1 LEVILSGHSKWAQIK
16 HKKAAEDK
24 KKGATFS
31 KLVAAIAV
39 AAREGGSDPAANFK
53 LRLAIDQARQ
63 ANMPNENIDRAIK
76 KGTGDAG
83 SVAIEEVT
91 FEGFGPAGVSIIA
104 EGVTDNKNR
113 TLSEIKHI
121 FTEYGGRLGSQGAV
135 AYQFE
140 PKGIIS
146 LKKPDHQD
154 ELELELI
161 DAGAEDFEEAE
172 NSLIIYTSPAGFGKV
187 KKILVDKGI
196 EITSAEL
203 AKEAKITVPINNT
216 ETAERVLKLVETLEA
231 HDDIL
236 AVYANFDIPD
246 EILKEIK

>member
-1 LEVILSGHSKWAQIK
+1 MSGHSKWSQIK
-16 HKKAAEDK
+16 HKKAATDK
-24 KKGATFS
+24 KKGTVFS

-39 AAREGGSDPAANFK
+39 AAKQGGGDPSANFK
-53 LRLAIDQARQ
+53 LRLAIDQAREN
-63 ANMPNENIDRAIK
+63 NMPNENIERAIK
-76 KGTGDAG
+76 KGTGGAG

-91 FEGFGPAGVSIIA
+91 FEGFGPGGISIIA

-121 FTEYGGRLGSQGAV
+121 FSENGGRFASEGAV

-146 LKKPDHQD
+146 VKIPAGRD

-161 DAGAEDFEEAE
+161 DAGAEDFEEADE
-172 NSLIIYTSPAGFGKV
+172 TLIIYTSPAGFGKV
-187 KKILVDKGI
+187 KKALIDKGI
-196 EITSAEL
+196 EINSAEL
-203 AKEAKITVPINNT
+203 AKEAKTLIQINDK
-216 ETAERVLKLVETLEA
+216 ETAKKALNLVEALQN

-236 AVYANFDIPD
+236 TVYSNFDIPE
-246 EILKEIK
+246 EIIKDI